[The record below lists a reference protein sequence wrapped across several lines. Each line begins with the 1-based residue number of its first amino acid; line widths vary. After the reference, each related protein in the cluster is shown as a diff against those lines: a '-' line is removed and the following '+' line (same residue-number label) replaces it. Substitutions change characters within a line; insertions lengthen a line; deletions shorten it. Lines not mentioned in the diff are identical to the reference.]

1 MAIRKITI
9 KEAFVY
15 DILEKHSSG
24 RRFNFCWERFEW
36 DEARFKYRSW
46 NRARLLGAFYVDGK
60 EFELCKNEVP
70 ELLPALQT
78 LKDAMENLK
87 KAQDQ
92 FEGCRNNLIR
102 EGLSLC
108 KDPKAVHRAFD
119 ILTPQEVL
127 LIEEYKSDPSKVQ
140 DLLKKI
146 EVLNQEL
153 EALPKGRSNAKKRK
167 ELTLELNQLK
177 NTYHIV
183 S

>member
-1 MAIRKITI
+1 MAIRKITK

-15 DILEKHSSG
+15 EILEKHSSG
-24 RRFNFCWERFEW
+24 RRFNFCWEQFEW
-36 DEARFKYRSW
+36 GEARFKYRSW
-46 NRARLLGAFYVDGK
+46 NRARLLGAFNVYEEMEICRK
-60 EFELCKNEVP
+60 EVP
-70 ELLPALQT
+70 ELLPELQT
-78 LKDAMENLK
+78 LKEAMENLK
-87 KAQDQ
+87 NAQDK

-102 EGLSLC
+102 KGLSLC
-108 KDPKAVHRAFD
+108 KDPKAVHRSYD

-167 ELTLELNQLK
+167 ELTSELNELK
-177 NTYHIV
+177 NIYHIV